1 MTMRT
6 KWLIAALA
14 CGGLAL
20 GFCLLANAM
29 HFDYFGKNGS
39 GGKLVQDVFGK
50 EWMHYEIAQR
60 VRAVFDVFLLA
71 AVGCVVASLMVED
84 EKTFAAERRLAA
96 RVNR

>member
-6 KWLIAALA
+6 KWLIAATA
-14 CGGLAL
+14 CGCLAV

-29 HFDYFGKNGS
+29 QFDFFGKNGS

-50 EWMHYEIAQR
+50 EWLPYEIAQR
-60 VRAVFDVFLLA
+60 VRAVFDVFLLG
-71 AVGCVVASLMVED
+71 AVGCVVASLMVKD

-96 RVNR
+96 RISR